1 MLVWSF
7 VPVSSPRNFEK
18 ALLASS
24 ENEIEVSEW
33 AGKCVGSLEPAR
45 YFLVCHV

>member
-7 VPVSSPRNFEK
+7 VPVPFPRQFEK

-24 ENEIEVSEW
+24 ENEIDVSRM
-33 AGKCVGSLEPAR
+33 VR
-45 YFLVCHV
+45 